1 MMTTDQDAI
10 IWFKEEDLLSL
21 VATGREVQISKTWID
36 KTTKKT
42 ISMEPIEAMALVF
55 YAQQVGTFWD
65 EVKGQTNG
73 LLSNKNLAR
82 SLIWPELN
90 LTHGL
95 SVQSLI
101 VEEKAGKKP
110 EAERRL
116 FINTYLKD
124 TRKAFGNTT
133 ITFTSKELSW
143 LATWMRKLAYFLAD
157 YRNQTRHRMKPDHD
171 LATCAIC
178 KAVDFGPIR
187 TKVLDLVE
195 KPLSITEVT
204 HSISAALVE
213 FYKTQDGIPVGELR
227 LEIRGEPTPLPK
239 GEDPPG

>member
-116 FINTYLKD
+116 FINT
-124 TRKAFGNTT
+124 
-133 ITFTSKELSW
+133 
-143 LATWMRKLAYFLAD
+143 
-157 YRNQTRHRMKPDHD
+157 
-171 LATCAIC
+171 
-178 KAVDFGPIR
+178 
-187 TKVLDLVE
+187 
-195 KPLSITEVT
+195 
-204 HSISAALVE
+204 
-213 FYKTQDGIPVGELR
+213 
-227 LEIRGEPTPLPK
+227 
-239 GEDPPG
+239 